1 VFAERQLVK
10 FTVLRLRLTTRSR
23 LKINHR
29 IIEYSPYHNTL
40 PTHFSRPNYSSKIVR
55 HNKENTHTHT
65 QLEEKEEASGNRHV
79 TDVGITI
86 PGILKNNG

>member
-1 VFAERQLVK
+1 
-10 FTVLRLRLTTRSR
+10 
-23 LKINHR
+23 
-29 IIEYSPYHNTL
+29 L